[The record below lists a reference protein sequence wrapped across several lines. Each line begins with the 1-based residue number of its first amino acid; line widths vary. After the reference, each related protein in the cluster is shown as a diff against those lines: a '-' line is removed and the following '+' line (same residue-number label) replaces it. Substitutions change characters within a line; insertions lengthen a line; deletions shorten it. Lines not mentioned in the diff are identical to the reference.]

1 MKLVNLAEYRNRELV
16 AVCKELLR
24 LAEEGEAM
32 GLAFVLKL
40 GRGDHRGG
48 LSGDYRRN
56 PDEALAAAVRL
67 KMSLMQRNDD
77 EEKHSGT

>member
-1 MKLVNLAEYRNRELV
+1 M
-16 AVCKELLR
+16 CKELLR
-24 LAEEGEAM
+24 LAEEGDAT

-48 LSGDYRRN
+48 LSGDYRKN

-67 KMSLMQRNDD
+67 KMSLMQHR
-77 EEKHSGT
+77 EEEEEEHAGT